1 MQVQEASPS
10 TCNGLRSLRHNYA
23 CEALNVRHVLYTT
36 DDMECFFSR
45 KCTDAQCINTCES
58 WMMVVTVVIPIKA
71 AEVCRVTLAGTL
83 TASSM
88 VLVMAETPPL
98 NAKILSMRGG
108 AAR

>member
-1 MQVQEASPS
+1 
-10 TCNGLRSLRHNYA
+10 
-23 CEALNVRHVLYTT
+23 
-36 DDMECFFSR
+36 
-45 KCTDAQCINTCES
+45 
-58 WMMVVTVVIPIKA
+58 MMVVTVVIPINA

-98 NAKILSMRGG
+98 IAKILRMTGG